1 MVFTEILNEI
11 NNKESNTLRLLEESK
26 EILDLRK
33 ILEAKSLLLCIE
45 IQKSGSLINNDYY
58 SQICLTVY
66 DKENNDVFL
75 NDEPNMSMEI
85 FSEIVIQKKNKINIS
100 DINENIEFWDDLNIM
115 KNNVLSN
122 NFHIN

>member
-1 MVFTEILNEI
+1 MVFNEILNQI
-11 NNKESNTLRLLEESK
+11 KNKESNTLRLLEESK

-45 IQKSGSLINNDYY
+45 IKKSGSLINNDYY

-66 DKENNDVFL
+66 DKENNDIFL
-75 NDEPNMSMEI
+75 NDEPNISMEI
-85 FSEIVIQKKNKINIS
+85 FSEIVIQKRNKINIS
-100 DINENIEFWDDLNIM
+100 DINEDIEFWDSLDIM

>member
-1 MVFTEILNEI
+1 MVFNEILNQI
-11 NNKESNTLRLLEESK
+11 KNKESNTLRLLEESK

-45 IQKSGSLINNDYY
+45 IKKSGSLINNDYY

-100 DINENIEFWDDLNIM
+100 DINEDIEFWDSLDIM